1 MMQTD
6 LMDFFTHALLPYLLG
21 SSLNIGKKRLAAL
34 VLGGIAPD
42 LDVFV
47 SLISNVYP
55 TSLLLVHRGM
65 MHSLFF
71 GFFFG
76 LLILYLAALPQ
87 VRGILGRVIKYDID
101 LSPGMVALVYTGVVM
116 HLLLDF
122 TTTRGVPLF
131 YPIETL
137 RYSADVFYQIEPI
150 VLVATLLVLTALVR
164 DRSIVRFNKGLFV
177 VFVVFLLVVG
187 GLRFEGKQ
195 SALANFSG
203 DNAKA
208 FPESGLFSWAVLENE
223 TDRFLVYEYDYLN
236 GNVSVGSVFPRL
248 TVASSLQEAK
258 KAIALAEKL
267 FWVRIFRWRA
277 YSVAINATFTENGSW
292 DIEYYD
298 PLVRV
303 ETHDSI
309 SLLRLPSKNYG
320 AVRVTVQGKVAK
332 MAE

>member
-1 MMQTD
+1 
-6 LMDFFTHALLPYLLG
+6 
-21 SSLNIGKKRLAAL
+21 
-34 VLGGIAPD
+34 
-42 LDVFV
+42 
-47 SLISNVYP
+47 
-55 TSLLLVHRGM
+55 
-65 MHSLFF
+65 
-71 GFFFG
+71 
-76 LLILYLAALPQ
+76 
-87 VRGILGRVIKYDID
+87 
-101 LSPGMVALVYTGVVM
+101 M

-150 VLVATLLVLTALVR
+150 VLVATLIVLAALVR

-236 GNVSVGSVFPRL
+236 GNVSAGSVFPRL
-248 TVASSLQEAK
+248 IVASSLQEAK

-267 FWVRIFRWRA
+267 SWVRIFRWRA

-303 ETHDSI
+303 ETHDSA

-320 AVRVTVQGKVAK
+320 AVRVTVQGKLAR